1 MVFKS
6 LYNTKFFEKF
16 YDEMESV
23 CALIDALEID
33 NEKERKNIFDFSKNK
48 KIPFISMDCFGFW
61 GRKSNGR

>member
-6 LYNTKFFEKF
+6 LYNKKFFEKF

-23 CALIDALEID
+23 WALIDALEID

-48 KIPFISMDCFGFW
+48 KRLNKKNTFYF
-61 GRKSNGR
+61 NGLF